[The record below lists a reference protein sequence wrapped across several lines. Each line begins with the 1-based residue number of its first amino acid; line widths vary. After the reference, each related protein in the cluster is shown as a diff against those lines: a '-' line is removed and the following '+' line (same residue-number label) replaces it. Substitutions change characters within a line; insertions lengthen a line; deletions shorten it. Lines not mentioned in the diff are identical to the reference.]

1 MQDESLLY
9 PVNSWNDAVLTST
22 TNLLSGIT
30 AAVPSII
37 GAIVVIL
44 LGWIFAMMAKSFFK
58 RALDIMNFDRIANR
72 VGVDTFLKEAGFP
85 ASPKE
90 ATTELLRWFI
100 IVSFVLAGLSILGI
114 PAVNEVLTNIVDYIP
129 KVIAAVFILAG
140 GLLLANFLSDVLRG
154 SLRTMQLPV
163 ADTLAGIA
171 KWMLIVFT
179 ILAVIRQLEIVP
191 DLINIIFMGIVG
203 AVALAFGLMF
213 GLGGKEVANDML
225 REWYNRMKR
234 RP

>member
-1 MQDESLLY
+1 MQQDSLLY

-22 TNLLSGIT
+22 TNLLNGIA

-44 LGWIFAMMAKSFFK
+44 LGWIFAAMAKSFFK
-58 RALDIMNFDRIANR
+58 RVLDIMNFDRIASR

-85 ASPKE
+85 TSPKE
-90 ATTELLRWFI
+90 AATELLRWFI

-154 SLRTMQLPV
+154 SLRTLELPV
-163 ADTLAGIA
+163 ADTLASVA

-179 ILAVIRQLEIVP
+179 VLAVIRQLEIVP
-191 DLINIIFMGIVG
+191 DLVNIIFMGIVG
-203 AVALAFGLMF
+203 AVALGFGLMI
-213 GLGGKEVANDML
+213 GLGGKDVTNDIF
-225 REWYNRMKR
+225 REWYTKMR
-234 RP
+234 RRQ